1 VFTSLSSQPRAEI
14 ESRNRKE
21 YKAFRY
27 ICFNHLAPRNNFW
40 DHRRTWV
47 KTEFFDYKTKT
58 VNEKKSYSGD
68 VENMIKTG
76 DLCIR

>member
-1 VFTSLSSQPRAEI
+1 MFTSLPSYPRAEI
-14 ESRNRKE
+14 ESGNRKK

-27 ICFNHLAPRNNFW
+27 ICFNHLALRNNFW
-40 DHRRTWV
+40 DQRRTQV

-68 VENMIKTG
+68 VENIIKTE

>member
-1 VFTSLSSQPRAEI
+1 MT
-14 ESRNRKE
+14 
-21 YKAFRY
+21 
-27 ICFNHLAPRNNFW
+27 FNHLAPRNNFW

-58 VNEKKSYSGD
+58 VNEKKSHSGD
-68 VENMIKTG
+68 VENIIKTG